1 LGTSLYSQEPV
12 VYLLNSRVWV
22 TLSLVIGSTTIA
34 SLVGVVLGIGG
45 ALRSGWQGRSIDVIG
60 LGGLAIPNFFLGLVL
75 VSWFAVGL
83 RWLPATGY
91 VPLGA
96 SPVQWLRSLV
106 LPVVTLAVPGAA
118 VIAKQTRD
126 SMRQVLDRP
135 FVETLRSY
143 GIPKSSIILKHALRS
158 ASVPVVTVIGLVFV
172 ASLSGTVVVESVFAM
187 PGLGGL
193 AVEATME
200 HDFPLILG
208 VAMYFTIA
216 VIAVNLLLDIIYG
229 VLDPRVRVS

>member
-1 LGTSLYSQEPV
+1 
-12 VYLLNSRVWV
+12 
-22 TLSLVIGSTTIA
+22 
-34 SLVGVVLGIGG
+34 
-45 ALRSGWQGRSIDVIG
+45 
-60 LGGLAIPNFFLGLVL
+60 
-75 VSWFAVGL
+75 
-83 RWLPATGY
+83 
-91 VPLGA
+91 
-96 SPVQWLRSLV
+96 
-106 LPVVTLAVPGAA
+106 VTLAVPGAA

-126 SMRQVLDRP
+126 SMRQVLERP

-193 AVEATME
+193 AVEATMQ

-216 VIAVNLLLDIIYG
+216 VIAVNLLLDVIYG
-229 VLDPRVRVS
+229 LVDPRVRVS